1 MKRQDIRLLAL
12 ARQGDLVARCEVGRR
27 YLLGADGFPQ
37 HLPSGLEHLRQA
49 ARQDPSRAARVL
61 AECLPLHELLRA
73 GELPTLQRAAADG
86 SAVAQWRL
94 AIVQLGLGGTG
105 VDEGLQLLRRAA
117 AHEPMADAVFDAAW
131 AAPAAQRLQA
141 SLERAAAVA
150 GIDGAAVALWLAEQA
165 LAEGRAPAAAAA
177 LVAATALG
185 AGEAGALPEAAT
197 VGIVALVRHCRDQRQ
212 PLPALPPDLLR
223 QALEQRAAAGERD
236 ALSWLGR
243 GLSGLPAAGLPGAV
257 FDGQLN
263 VRKGA
268 AWLLRAADAG
278 DAEAWLLLYG
288 LHADH
293 SLSVANPQM
302 ARFFLE
308 KAAHEGLAEAQRKLG
323 ALMLRGAAS
332 LAESEQAIGWLH
344 AAAAQGDRHAQ
355 TLLKSLVLPVAGRAS
370 DAAWAL
376 SLVQEHD
383 VGLAAR
389 LALAR
394 AFGLTKLEAL
404 SVDPVQGLR
413 PWGLVVGR
421 NPFIVQARLS
431 APRAV
436 PALDAAAQDVAQR
449 AATLFAQLPVGG
461 DLRVR
466 SLRQRRLFERLGL
479 SEELFFADASAS
491 VLDTLRLG
499 PKWAHRTR
507 APLAMALAA

>member
-49 ARQDPSRAARVL
+49 ARQDAGRAARVL

-73 GELPTLQRAAADG
+73 GELPTLQRAAAEG
-86 SAVAQWRL
+86 SAAAQWRL
-94 AIVQLGLGGTG
+94 ALVALGLGGAG
-105 VDEGLQLLRRAA
+105 ADEGLALLRRAA
-117 AHEPMADAVFDAAW
+117 VADAQADSILDAAW
-131 AAPAAQRLQA
+131 AAPAARRLHAALQG
-141 SLERAAAVA
+141 AAATA
-150 GIDGAAVALWLAEQA
+150 GVDAVAVALWLAERA
-165 LAEGRAPAAAAA
+165 LAEDRPAAAAAA
-177 LVAATALG
+177 LVAATELG
-185 AGEAGALPEAAT
+185 ARDAGGLADEAAAG
-197 VGIVALVRHCRDQRQ
+197 VVALVRRCRDAGQ
-212 PLPALPPDLLR
+212 PLPALPPALVR
-223 QALEQRAAAGERD
+223 QALEQRAATGERD

-278 DAEAWLLLYG
+278 DVEAWLLLYR

-308 KAAHEGLAEAQRKLG
+308 KAAQEGLAEAQRKLG
-323 ALMLRGAAS
+323 ALMLRGAAT
-332 LAESEQAIGWLH
+332 LADSEQAIAWLH
-344 AAAAQGDRHAQ
+344 AAAAQGDRHAH
-355 TLLKSLVLPVAGRAS
+355 TLLKSLVLPGAGRDS
-370 DAAWAL
+370 EAAWAL
-376 SLVQEHD
+376 SMVQEHD

-436 PALDAAAQDVAQR
+436 PALDTTAQDAAQR
-449 AATLFAQLPVGG
+449 AATLFAQLPAGG

-479 SEELFFADASAS
+479 AESLFFADASAS

-507 APLAMALAA
+507 APLALALAA